1 PQDAVDNFWQ
11 GFNARKP
18 GHVRRILRLGKSST
32 GQDPARLEG
41 KTISNN
47 NNGSYEAAREACIRR
62 VQAIVRECKR
72 HNRKF
77 QDEDFDIHD
86 DFRYTLCKDSDFLH
100 GLPTPQSKSTDL
112 APLPPPPPPGLPFE
126 QKRPSEQ
133 WPDDG
138 PYRKGRVASTDTTK
152 HPRAVHRVSEIFERP
167 LLTPRAPKT
176 YLAHPPGPSSRFLSY
191 VRSHLKRL
199 GVLLETRTGI
209 IARFHA
215 ARERLPT
222 VKLPPW
228 TFLVNTIIGKMWS
241 ILCFR
246 WEILLAVYLWTT
258 TAMLVLARFSNLL
271 SIRLT
276 LQCLFVNACLAA
288 VLRVSTTIK
297 SRASCLHFNS
307 GEIRQSDNLG
317 NCWWLSAIATLS
329 SRDQLLRKLF
339 VAWDQDC
346 GVYGF
351 CFYRDGSWI
360 YTVIDDYLYLTSPDF
375 LGSGDNPPDDRSGRR
390 YNAWKS
396 GFQRGSDALFF
407 GKCQDPNQTWLPLLE
422 KAYSKIHGDYD
433 AVHGGCPSEAVEDLT
448 GGVSSPLPPSSVLE
462 KDRLWK
468 EMLGAGKDHVYSL
481 NAPATGASSKMRGI
495 TLMHAFSVDRA
506 FWYFDFHQFKW
517 IRLLEIRNPWGCR
530 DGVWEGAWGPCSKE
544 WSLLSTWFLRR
555 NPQQDGVFFMTY
567 EDAMTTFDSV
577 ERTRLLDEQDWF
589 IKQSWVKMDVA
600 WAQQYNPVYFTV
612 HLTKPSEVVFALSQL
627 EDRYWLGLVGRYVYH
642 LTILVRKRG
651 DQDGEYIACESAGDE
666 VQSCAR
672 RSVTVEKHLEAGEYE
687 VLVRINALTRGTD
700 NIWSVEDVIRQS
712 MNRPKKLQQMARNY
726 DEAFCKLRVVHP
738 SGRWDHSPQ
747 SCASSDT
754 DSDSGS
760 DVFDPVK
767 STTKMISKPE
777 DAAWNAVCGV
787 GLRVFSKD
795 PELHIELC
803 HRQSYLKDWF
813 TCTSGS
819 RSGVLTPSTDTASE
833 ADSEDEWHDFEGP
846 VTSCLGANGDVVE
859 IIDTKHEDAIASKAH
874 KLGEDNDD
882 DDDDDTAL
890 RKLGWIGA

>member
-1 PQDAVDNFWQ
+1 MRPPLVERRPQV
-11 GFNARKP
+11 
-18 GHVRRILRLGKSST
+18 HST

-41 KTISNN
+41 KTVSNN
-47 NNGSYEAAREACIRR
+47 KNGSYEAAREACIRR
-62 VQAIVRECKR
+62 VQTIVRECQR

-86 DFRYTLCKDSDFLH
+86 DFRYTLCKDSEFLH

-112 APLPPPPPPGLPFE
+112 LPVPPPPPPALPFE
-126 QKRPSEQ
+126 QRRHCEECPE
-133 WPDDG
+133 DG
-138 PYRKGRVASTDTTK
+138 PYRKGRVASTDATK
-152 HPRAVHRVSEIFERP
+152 HPRAVHRISEIFEKP
-167 LLTPRAPKT
+167 LLTPRAPKS
-176 YLAHPPGPSSRFLSY
+176 YLAHPPGPSSRLLFY
-191 VRSHLKRL
+191 IQTHLRKF
-199 GVLLETRTGI
+199 GVLLENRTGLVTRCK
-209 IARFHA
+209 AG
-215 ARERLPT
+215 RE
-222 VKLPPW
+222 KLPRVQVPQW
-228 TFLVNTIIGKMWS
+228 TLRVSAVICAVWS
-241 ILCFR
+241 ILYR
-246 WEILLAVYLWTT
+246 RVEILLAAYLWTT
-258 TAMLVLARFSNLL
+258 TATLVLARFSNLL

-276 LQCLFVNACLAA
+276 LEWLFVNACLAG
-288 VLRVSTTIK
+288 VLRVSTTMEA
-297 SRASCLHFNS
+297 RASCLHFDS

-317 NCWWLSAIATLS
+317 NCWWLSALATLG
-329 SRDQLLRKLF
+329 SRDELLRKLF

-360 YTVIDDYLYLTSPDF
+360 YTVVDDYLYLTSPDF
-375 LGSGDNPPDDRSGRR
+375 QGSGDNPPDDRSGRR
-390 YNAWKS
+390 YQAWKS
-396 GFQRGSDALFF
+396 SFQRGSDALFF

-448 GGVSSPLPPSSVLE
+448 GGLRWV
-462 KDRLWK
+462 
-468 EMLGAGKDHVYSL
+468 
-481 NAPATGASSKMRGI
+481 
-495 TLMHAFSVDRA
+495 
-506 FWYFDFHQFKW
+506 
-517 IRLLEIRNPWGCR
+517 RLLEIRNPWGCR

-567 EDAMTTFDSV
+567 EDAMATFDSV
-577 ERTRLLDEQDWF
+577 ERTRLLDEQDWC

-642 LTILVRKRG
+642 LTILIRKRG
-651 DQDGEYIACESAGDE
+651 DEDGEYIACESAGDE

-687 VLVRINALTRGTD
+687 VLVRINALTRGTE
-700 NIWSVEDVIRQS
+700 NIWSVEDTIRQS
-712 MNRPKKLQQMARNY
+712 MHRPKKLQQISRNY
-726 DEAFCKLRVVHP
+726 DEAFSKLRTVLP
-738 SGRWDHSPQ
+738 SGRFEHSLQ

-754 DSDSGS
+754 DSASSS
-760 DVFDPVK
+760 DVFDAVK

-777 DAAWNAVCGV
+777 DAAWNAVCGI

-795 PELHIELC
+795 PELYIELC
-803 HRQSYLKDWF
+803 HRQSDVREWA

-819 RSGVLTPSTDTASE
+819 RSGVLTPSTDTSSE
-833 ADSEDEWHDFEGP
+833 ADSEEEWHDLDEL
-846 VTSCLGANGDVVE
+846 VTPCLNADGDGVE
-859 IIDTKHEDAIASKAH
+859 VTDTACEDAMAS
-874 KLGEDNDD
+874 GSRTIEDD
-882 DDDDDTAL
+882 DDDDDDDDDVAL